1 MIYVLIILLGILLWK
16 LILQNVEIKKLTK
29 KLKKINENDTNEVL
43 RISSPNKN
51 LESFLCEINKTL
63 KLKKSTE
70 VKYKEMDLELRQAIA
85 NMSHDLRTPLTSIM
99 GYIQLLEDDNILVEE
114 KKEYIEIIENR
125 SASLKGLISN
135 FYDLS
140 RLQANEYNFCI
151 EKINIS
157 SILCNLLLGFYD
169 EFERRGLEPKIDIDE
184 NIPLINGDKSATNRI
199 FTNLI
204 QNILKHAEGSL
215 KIKLKSF
222 DKYILTEFS
231 NDAKELSEEDAKRI
245 FERFFTV
252 DRMRSG
258 QNTGLGLAIAR
269 ELIEKQG
276 HIIYAKK
283 DEDKLIISIRW
294 VL

>member
-1 MIYVLIILLGILLWK
+1 M
-16 LILQNVEIKKLTK
+16 
-29 KLKKINENDTNEVL
+29 
-43 RISSPNKN
+43 
-51 LESFLCEINKTL
+51 
-63 KLKKSTE
+63 
-70 VKYKEMDLELRQAIA
+70 
-85 NMSHDLRTPLTSIM
+85 
-99 GYIQLLEDDNILVEE
+99 
-114 KKEYIEIIENR
+114 
-125 SASLKGLISN
+125 
-135 FYDLS
+135 
-140 RLQANEYNFCI
+140 
-151 EKINIS
+151 
-157 SILCNLLLGFYD
+157 
-169 EFERRGLEPKIDIDE
+169 EPKIDIDE